1 MKIMKIIRNK
11 NKIFMIGLIAA
22 LLAVPSAIS
31 VMAAP
36 GDNIALNATV
46 ESCGYVNN
54 EEMDSFLVDND
65 PDYST
70 KWCCIDGANHSDS
83 VYHWIILDFGTEK
96 TFDSV
101 RLVKA
106 SEGDRDFGQTQYD
119 ASAFQFEAVDDNWTK
134 ILKIKT
140 VENNEKTSIFEGTFE
155 PVTARYLLLTVLSPE
170 ADPDKHTA
178 AVRLYDLKVFES
190 AVPVTSEDAAY
201 ALIEE
206 LQLPPDRSVP
216 LPPRTGIVTASLII
230 YAAGAVGI
238 LNIARSRKRR

>member
-70 KWCCIDGANHSDS
+70 KWCCIDGANHSDG
-83 VYHWIILDFGTEK
+83 YHWIILDFGTEK

-119 ASAFQFEAVDDNWTK
+119 ASAFRFEAVDGSRTQV
-134 ILKIKT
+134 LEIKS
-140 VENNEKTSIFEGTFE
+140 VSNNEKTSIFEGSFE
-155 PVTARYLLLTVLSPE
+155 PVTARYLRLTVLSPE
-170 ADPDKHTA
+170 ADPDNHTA

-206 LQLPPDRSVP
+206 LQLPPDRSIP

-230 YAAGAVGI
+230 YAVGAVGVI
-238 LNIARSRKRR
+238 NITRSRKCR